1 MYEEA
6 WIPSKIFKDE
16 SKLQPEYI
24 PKRLLH
30 RDEQMKALEEYF
42 RPFLQKPG
50 SIFVRVVFVGPSG
63 TGKTAVA
70 RKFGERVNGLR
81 ARDGSVIRFAYV
93 NCHANRT
100 LFSIMQKVG
109 RDLGLDVPRRGY
121 SREELIYMIWNHLKG
136 AREYLIAAIDEVDYL
151 AGVEGGEA
159 LYVLTRLPE
168 ITGDTVFR
176 VGLIFVFRELGS
188 FFRLDRSIQS
198 TLQHNVIKFEPYT
211 RAQLADILW
220 ARVVEEGAIYESA
233 VSDEVID
240 MIAELIGYDT
250 GGRGDARQAL
260 EVLEKAGKIAER
272 EGRSVILPEDVREAY
287 SKVMP
292 ISRDVIANLKLDEK
306 LLLLALARLLQR
318 KRFVSKVPIGL
329 LELEYQEVCEEFG
342 VEPKRHTAVWDYV
355 RNLHRMGIVTAE
367 RSGKGQKGR
376 TTFVGL
382 SAIPLQELERELI
395 LMIRRALKRGGGRS
409 E

>member
-16 SKLQPEYI
+16 SKLQPEYV

-30 RDEQMKALEEYF
+30 RDEQLKALESYF
-42 RPFLQKPG
+42 RPFLQRPG

-70 RKFGERVNGLR
+70 KKFGERVAGLR
-81 ARDGSVIRFAYV
+81 MKDGSLLRFAYV

-100 LFSIMQKVG
+100 LFSIMQKLG
-109 RDLGLDVPRRGY
+109 RDVGLDVPRRGY

-136 AREYLIAAIDEVDYL
+136 SKEYLIATIDEVDYL
-151 AGVEGGEA
+151 AGVERGEA

-168 ITGDTVFR
+168 ITGDQVHR
-176 VGLIFVFRELGS
+176 IGLIFVFRELES
-188 FFRLDRSIQS
+188 FMRLDRSIQS
-198 TLQHNVIKFEPYT
+198 TLQHNVVRFEPYT
-211 RAQLADILW
+211 RAQLSDILW
-220 ARVVEEGAIYESA
+220 ARVIEEEALYESA
-233 VSDEVID
+233 VSDEVIE
-240 MIAELIGYDT
+240 MIAELIGHDT

-260 EVLEKAGKIAER
+260 EVLEKAGRIAER
-272 EGRSVILPEDVREAY
+272 EGRSTILPEDVREAY

-292 ISRDVIANLKLDEK
+292 VSKEVIVNLKLDEK

-329 LELEYQEVCEEFG
+329 LEMEYQEVCEEFG
-342 VEPKRHTAVWDYV
+342 VEPRRHTAIWDYV
-355 RNLHRMGIVTAE
+355 RNLHRMGILTAE
-367 RSGKGQKGR
+367 RSGKGQRGR
-376 TTFVGL
+376 TTLIGL
-382 SAIPLQELERELI
+382 SAIPLQELEKELVV
-395 LMIRRALKRGGGRS
+395 MIRRELKRGV
-409 E
+409 ELE

>member
-1 MYEEA
+1 MFEEA

-30 RDEQMKALEEYF
+30 RDEQLKALDGYF
-42 RPFLQKPG
+42 RPFLQRPG

-70 RKFGERVNGLR
+70 RKFGERIAGLR
-81 ARDGSVIRFAYV
+81 TRDGSVFRFAYV

-100 LFSIMQKVG
+100 LFSIMQKLG
-109 RDLGLDVPRRGY
+109 RDIGLDVPRRGY
-121 SREELIYMIWNHLKG
+121 SREELIYMIWSHLKG
-136 AREYLIAAIDEVDYL
+136 SKEYLIATIDEVDYL

-168 ITGDTVFR
+168 ITGDQVHR
-176 VGLIFVFRELGS
+176 IGLIFVFRELES
-188 FFRLDRSIQS
+188 FLRLDRSIQS
-198 TLQHNVIKFEPYT
+198 TLQHNVVRFEPYT
-211 RAQLADILW
+211 RAQLSDILW
-220 ARVVEEGAIYESA
+220 ARVIEEEALYESA
-233 VSDEVID
+233 VSDEVIE

-272 EGRSVILPEDVREAY
+272 EGRGVILPEDVREAY
-287 SKVMP
+287 SRVMP
-292 ISRDVIANLKLDEK
+292 VSKEVIVNLKLGEK

-318 KRFVSKVPIGL
+318 KRFVSKIPIGL
-329 LELEYQEVCEEFG
+329 LEMEYQDVCEEFD
-342 VEPKRHTAVWDYV
+342 VEPRRHTAIWDYV
-355 RNLHRMGIVTAE
+355 RNLHRMGILTAE
-367 RSGKGQKGR
+367 RSGKGQRGR
-376 TTFVGL
+376 TTLIGL
-382 SAIPLQELERELI
+382 SAIPLQELEKELVV
-395 LMIRRALKRGGGRS
+395 MIRRELKRGG
-409 E
+409 ELE

>member
-16 SKLQPEYI
+16 SKLQPEYV

-30 RDEQMKALEEYF
+30 RDEQLKALESYF
-42 RPFLQKPG
+42 RPFLQRPG

-70 RKFGERVNGLR
+70 KKFGERVAGLR
-81 ARDGSVIRFAYV
+81 MKDGSVLRFAYV

-100 LFSIMQKVG
+100 LFSIMQKLG
-109 RDLGLDVPRRGY
+109 RDVGLDVPRRGY

-136 AREYLIAAIDEVDYL
+136 SKEYLIATIDEVDYL
-151 AGVEGGEA
+151 AGVERGEA

-168 ITGDTVFR
+168 ITGDQVHR
-176 VGLIFVFRELGS
+176 IGLIFVFRELES
-188 FFRLDRSIQS
+188 FMRLDRSIQS
-198 TLQHNVIKFEPYT
+198 TLQHNVVRFEPYT
-211 RAQLADILW
+211 RAQLSDILW
-220 ARVVEEGAIYESA
+220 ARVIEEEALYESA
-233 VSDEVID
+233 VSDEVIE
-240 MIAELIGYDT
+240 MIAELIGHDT

-260 EVLEKAGKIAER
+260 EVLEKAGRIAER
-272 EGRSVILPEDVREAY
+272 EGRSTILPEDVREAY

-292 ISRDVIANLKLDEK
+292 VSKEVIVNLKLDEK

-329 LELEYQEVCEEFG
+329 LEMEYQEVCEEFG
-342 VEPKRHTAVWDYV
+342 VEPRRHTAIWDYV
-355 RNLHRMGIVTAE
+355 RNLHRMGILTAE
-367 RSGKGQKGR
+367 RSGKGQRGR
-376 TTFVGL
+376 TTLIGL
-382 SAIPLQELERELI
+382 SAIPLQELEKELVV
-395 LMIRRALKRGGGRS
+395 MIRRELKRGV
-409 E
+409 ELE

>member
-16 SKLQPEYI
+16 SKLQPEYV

-30 RDEQMKALEEYF
+30 RDEQLKALESYF
-42 RPFLQKPG
+42 RPFLQRPG

-70 RKFGERVNGLR
+70 KKFGERVAGLR
-81 ARDGSVIRFAYV
+81 MKDGSLLRFAYV

-100 LFSIMQKVG
+100 LFSIMQKLG
-109 RDLGLDVPRRGY
+109 RDVGLDVPRRGY

-136 AREYLIAAIDEVDYL
+136 SKEYLIATIDEVDYL
-151 AGVEGGEA
+151 AGVERGEA

-168 ITGDTVFR
+168 ITGDQVHR
-176 VGLIFVFRELGS
+176 IGLIFVFRELES
-188 FFRLDRSIQS
+188 FMRLDRSIQS
-198 TLQHNVIKFEPYT
+198 TLQHNVVRFEPYT
-211 RAQLADILW
+211 RAQLSDILW
-220 ARVVEEGAIYESA
+220 ARVIEEEALYESA
-233 VSDEVID
+233 VSDEVIE
-240 MIAELIGYDT
+240 MIAELIGHDT

-260 EVLEKAGKIAER
+260 EVLEKAGRIAER
-272 EGRSVILPEDVREAY
+272 EGRSTILPEDVREAY

-292 ISRDVIANLKLDEK
+292 VSKEVIVNLKLDEK

-329 LELEYQEVCEEFG
+329 LEMEYQEVCEEFG
-342 VEPKRHTAVWDYV
+342 VEPRRHTAIWDYV
-355 RNLHRMGIVTAE
+355 RNLHRMGILTAE
-367 RSGKGQKGR
+367 RSGKGQRGR
-376 TTFVGL
+376 TTLIGL
-382 SAIPLQELERELI
+382 SAIPLQELEKELVVI
-395 LMIRRALKRGGGRS
+395 IRRELKRGV
-409 E
+409 ELE

>member
-16 SKLQPEYI
+16 SKLQPEYV

-30 RDEQMKALEEYF
+30 RDEQLKALESYF
-42 RPFLQKPG
+42 RSFLQRPG

-70 RKFGERVNGLR
+70 KKFGERVAGLR
-81 ARDGSVIRFAYV
+81 MKDGSLLRFAYV

-100 LFSIMQKVG
+100 LFSIMQKLG
-109 RDLGLDVPRRGY
+109 RDVGLDVPRRGY

-136 AREYLIAAIDEVDYL
+136 SKEYLIATIDEVDYL
-151 AGVEGGEA
+151 AGVERGEA

-168 ITGDTVFR
+168 ITGDQVHR
-176 VGLIFVFRELGS
+176 IGLIFVFRELES
-188 FFRLDRSIQS
+188 FMRLDRSIQS
-198 TLQHNVIKFEPYT
+198 TLQHNVVRFEPYT
-211 RAQLADILW
+211 RAQLSDILW
-220 ARVVEEGAIYESA
+220 ARVIEEEALYESA
-233 VSDEVID
+233 VSDEVIE
-240 MIAELIGYDT
+240 MIAELIGHDT

-260 EVLEKAGKIAER
+260 EVLEKAGRIAER
-272 EGRSVILPEDVREAY
+272 EGRSTILPEDVREAY

-292 ISRDVIANLKLDEK
+292 VSKEVIVNLKLDEK

-329 LELEYQEVCEEFG
+329 LEMEYQEVCEEFG
-342 VEPKRHTAVWDYV
+342 VEPRRHTAIWDYV
-355 RNLHRMGIVTAE
+355 RNLHRMGILTAE
-367 RSGKGQKGR
+367 RSGKGQRGR
-376 TTFVGL
+376 TTLIGL
-382 SAIPLQELERELI
+382 SAIPLQELEKELVV
-395 LMIRRALKRGGGRS
+395 MIRRELKRGV
-409 E
+409 ELE

>member
-16 SKLQPEYI
+16 SKLQPEYV

-30 RDEQMKALEEYF
+30 RDEQLKALESYF
-42 RPFLQKPG
+42 RPFLQRPG

-70 RKFGERVNGLR
+70 KKFGERVAGLR
-81 ARDGSVIRFAYV
+81 MKDGSLLRFAYV

-100 LFSIMQKVG
+100 LFSIMQKLG
-109 RDLGLDVPRRGY
+109 RDVGLDVPRRGY

-136 AREYLIAAIDEVDYL
+136 SKEYLIATIDEVDYL
-151 AGVEGGEA
+151 AGVERGEA

-168 ITGDTVFR
+168 ITGDQVHR
-176 VGLIFVFRELGS
+176 IGLIFVFRELES
-188 FFRLDRSIQS
+188 FMRLDRSIQS
-198 TLQHNVIKFEPYT
+198 TLQHNVVRFEPYT
-211 RAQLADILW
+211 RAQLSDILW
-220 ARVVEEGAIYESA
+220 ARVIEEEALYESA
-233 VSDEVID
+233 VSDEVIE
-240 MIAELIGYDT
+240 MIAELIGHDT

-260 EVLEKAGKIAER
+260 EVLEKAGRIAER
-272 EGRSVILPEDVREAY
+272 EGRSTILPEDVREAY

-292 ISRDVIANLKLDEK
+292 VSKEVIVNLKLDEK

-329 LELEYQEVCEEFG
+329 LEMEYQEVCEEFG
-342 VEPKRHTAVWDYV
+342 VEPRRHSAIWDYV
-355 RNLHRMGIVTAE
+355 RNLHRMGILTAE
-367 RSGKGQKGR
+367 RSGKGQRGR
-376 TTFVGL
+376 TTLIGL
-382 SAIPLQELERELI
+382 SAIPLQELEKELVV
-395 LMIRRALKRGGGRS
+395 MIRRELKRGV
-409 E
+409 ELE